1 MQKGK
6 KVMTH
11 KKHCPICN
19 APLIDDVW
27 EEIIEDEN
35 GSLHQRIIVPAW
47 VCSQFCGYYQE
58 NNHEG

>member
-1 MQKGK
+1 
-6 KVMTH
+6 MTH